1 MRLLDKGLM
10 NMHLG
15 VRGVLLATVF
25 VADVSLMVCPACIA
39 LLVVLGAFG

>member
-1 MRLLDKGLM
+1 M